1 MNRYLITV
9 VWILLLSAPAAAHI
23 DPPEL
28 PGPWA
33 VGRVTEDIL
42 DESRN
47 RMLTVDIWYPVDAA
61 DAGGP
66 PSEYNLVFASLP
78 SEIALDGP
86 PVSVA
91 GPRPL
96 VIFSHGSFGIRFQSF
111 FLMEHL
117 ASHGFIVVSPDH
129 AGNTAADLIFGTDA
143 PFEQVVVDRPLD
155 VIFLIDRMLAR
166 NATPADRF
174 DGRLDPQQIAVMG
187 HSFGGYT
194 AIAAAGGT
202 AATPA
207 DPRVGVIAPIAPA
220 SGILSDGEL
229 AGINIPALILG
240 GTADITTPVEPQ
252 SARPFELFEGLRYR
266 VDIIDGGHQSF
277 TNICVFA
284 EVLVG
289 AGVPLPLIDF
299 LLGSSE
305 EGCAPELIPIAQA
318 HALTNLYAT
327 AFLKRELVRDGR
339 YQRYLN
345 HGYVESN
352 RLPVIFRR
360 KND

>member
-1 MNRYLITV
+1 MYRYLTLV
-9 VWILLLSAPAAAHI
+9 VWVLLLAAPAAARI

-33 VGRVTEDIL
+33 VGRVTETVVDKM
-42 DESRN
+42 RN
-47 RMLTVDIWYPVDAA
+47 RELTVDVWYPVDAA
-61 DAGGP
+61 DATGTL
-66 PSEYNLVFASLP
+66 SEYNLVFASLA
-78 SEIALDGP
+78 SNIAIDSP

-91 GPRPL
+91 GTRPL
-96 VIFSHGSFGIRFQSF
+96 VIFSHGSFGIRYQSF

-129 AGNTAADLIFGTDA
+129 AGNTAADLVFGTEA
-143 PFEQVVVDRPLD
+143 PFEQIVVDRPLD
-155 VIFLIDRMLAR
+155 VIFLIDWMLTR
-166 NATPADRF
+166 NASPADRF

-194 AIAAAGGT
+194 AIAAAAGT
-202 AATPA
+202 AVTPA
-207 DPRVGVIAPIAPA
+207 DPRVRVIAPIAPA
-220 SGILSDGEL
+220 SGLLSDDEL
-229 AGINIPALILG
+229 AGISIPALILG

-266 VDIIDGGHQSF
+266 VDIVDGGHQSF

-289 AGVPLPLIDF
+289 AGVPPSLIDF
-299 LLGSSE
+299 LLGNSA

-327 AFLKRELVRDGR
+327 AFLKRELLRDGR

-345 HGYVESN
+345 RGYAQSN
-352 RLPVIFRR
+352 RLPVLFRR
-360 KND
+360 KKN